1 MNKLEKQIICFSI
14 LLYAVCLTFILYCI
28 YGIQDD
34 NVSKLSIGFSIIVIG
49 IFNGLIF
56 FTNKYISSVLEKLTE
71 LINTII
77 DGNEDEVFSVLND
90 DLLSKLQNQTTKL
103 TGILKSQ
110 NNRLSKEKGEIQSL
124 ISDISHQLKTPFANL
139 KMYCEFLK
147 SNDISSEEREEFV
160 FIINNQLEKLDFL
173 MESMIKMSR
182 LESGIITLKPK
193 QCRLEDICL
202 GAIKQSYEKAKS
214 KNIEVE
220 FNSVEDIETFIDE
233 KWTTEAVFNIIDN
246 GIKYTN
252 PNGKIVITTKRSEMF
267 IMIEIKDNGRGI
279 KDTETNN
286 IFKRFYRGKNADN
299 EEGVGIGL
307 YLSRKIISM
316 QNGFIKVKSKENEG
330 SSFSI
335 MLPLIVGEN
344 NK

>member
-1 MNKLEKQIICFSI
+1 MNKLEKQIIYFSI
-14 LLYAVCLTFILYCI
+14 LLYAVCLAFILYCT
-28 YGIQDD
+28 YGIKGD

-77 DGNEDEVFSVLND
+77 DGNEEEVFSVLND
-90 DLLSKLQNQTTKL
+90 DLLSKLQNQTAKL

-147 SNDISSEEREEFV
+147 SNDISNEEREEFV
-160 FIINNQLEKLDFL
+160 SIINNQLEKLDFL

-182 LESGIITLKPK
+182 LESGIIALKPK
-193 QCRLEDICL
+193 QCSLEYICL
-202 GAIKQSYEKAKS
+202 GAIKQAYEKAKS
-214 KNIEVE
+214 KNIEIE
-220 FNSVEDIETFIDE
+220 FNSGEDIDIFIDE

-252 PNGKIVITTKRSEMF
+252 SNGKIVITTKCFEMF
-267 IMIEIKDNGRGI
+267 VMIEIKDNGRGI
-279 KDTETNN
+279 KETEINN
-286 IFKRFYRGKNADN
+286 IFKRFYRGKNTEN

-307 YLSRKIISM
+307 YLAREIVSM
-316 QNGFIKVKSKENEG
+316 QNGFIKVKSEENMG
-330 SSFSI
+330 SSFYV
-335 MLPLIVGEN
+335 MLPLLY
-344 NK
+344 